1 MPQLGVG
8 TSTLKETAAECVKR
22 AIGLGYRLVDAA
34 QGYDNEAEVW
44 YGIKESGIGR
54 SEVFIISKVSPDA
67 VRSGKVRESLDRTI
81 EAFGERMLT
90 SMLIHWPVARKV
102 KERWR
107 IMEKYVDMGK
117 IRAIGVSNFNPH
129 HVDELLAY
137 ARIKPVVNQIKI
149 HPYMEHR
156 GRGQHFCQRYSSSV
170 MAPLGQGKINEIYDD
185 EVLQYI
191 IDRYHKTVRQV
202 VLRFQIQSGMV
213 IIPKTTHI
221 ERMKENLEMFDNEM
235 EILRALDKGQPLI
248 GNPQNPDF
256 VSSSVNW

>member
-8 TSTLKETAAECVKR
+8 TSTLKETAAECVKH
-22 AIGLGYRLVDAA
+22 AIGLGYRLADAA

-81 EAFGERMLT
+81 EAFGGTYVDL
-90 SMLIHWPVARKV
+90 MLIHWPVARKV

-107 IMEKYVDMGK
+107 IMEKYVDVGK

-137 ARIKPVVNQIKI
+137 ALYQACRQPDQDSSL
-149 HPYMEHR
+149 HGTSG

-191 IDRYHKTVRQV
+191 VDRYHKTVRQV
-202 VLRFQIQSGMV
+202 V
-213 IIPKTTHI
+213 
-221 ERMKENLEMFDNEM
+221 
-235 EILRALDKGQPLI
+235 
-248 GNPQNPDF
+248 
-256 VSSSVNW
+256 

>member
-1 MPQLGVG
+1 
-8 TSTLKETAAECVKR
+8 
-22 AIGLGYRLVDAA
+22 
-34 QGYDNEAEVW
+34 
-44 YGIKESGIGR
+44 
-54 SEVFIISKVSPDA
+54 
-67 VRSGKVRESLDRTI
+67 
-81 EAFGERMLT
+81 
-90 SMLIHWPVARKV
+90 
-102 KERWR
+102 
-107 IMEKYVDMGK
+107 
-117 IRAIGVSNFNPH
+117 
-129 HVDELLAY
+129 
-137 ARIKPVVNQIKI
+137 
-149 HPYMEHR
+149 
-156 GRGQHFCQRYSSSV
+156 

-256 VSSSVNW
+256 FFFGQLVTSFNRLDQRAGIGII

>member
-1 MPQLGVG
+1 
-8 TSTLKETAAECVKR
+8 
-22 AIGLGYRLVDAA
+22 
-34 QGYDNEAEVW
+34 
-44 YGIKESGIGR
+44 
-54 SEVFIISKVSPDA
+54 
-67 VRSGKVRESLDRTI
+67 
-81 EAFGERMLT
+81 
-90 SMLIHWPVARKV
+90 
-102 KERWR
+102 
-107 IMEKYVDMGK
+107 
-117 IRAIGVSNFNPH
+117 
-129 HVDELLAY
+129 
-137 ARIKPVVNQIKI
+137 
-149 HPYMEHR
+149 
-156 GRGQHFCQRYSSSV
+156 

-248 GNPQNPDF
+248 GNPQTPDF